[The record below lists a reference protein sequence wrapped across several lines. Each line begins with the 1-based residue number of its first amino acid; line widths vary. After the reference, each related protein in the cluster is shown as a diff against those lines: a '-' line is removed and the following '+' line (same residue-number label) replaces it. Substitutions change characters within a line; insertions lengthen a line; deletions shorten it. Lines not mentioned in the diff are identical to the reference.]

1 LIASKWTAAVKL
13 IAALALIASA
23 SAADAATKKKAAAPV
38 KKHTALTKP
47 AKIIPLPRPRPSIV
61 AMIVASAGDGLPLA
75 TSSPATAP
83 FAAPSQATLA
93 SLPPAAQQP
102 AAAALASPLSAE
114 ELATIKQAVQL
125 ARKAQLS
132 EATELAKS
140 VSDSAA
146 RKLVEWAYLRSDESS
161 PTFDRY
167 MAFISVNPA
176 WPSVGV
182 FRRRAEGALWEDRRD
197 PATIRAFFAGQSPT
211 TSKGRF
217 ALARALLAQGDR
229 KSAEHFVREAWRQDA
244 FSSQLESAA
253 LAAFGDLITHDDN
266 RARMYRHLYAEDT
279 DDAMRI
285 ANKLGG
291 SDLAIAK
298 ARKAVIGKADNAKA
312 LLEAVPVEARGD
324 AGYLFG
330 RIQWL
335 RRNDQI
341 AEAGQLMLTAPRDP
355 GLLHNLDEW
364 WVERRLLARKLLDIG
379 DAKTA
384 YRVARDAVTPPKENN
399 RSEHH
404 FTAGWIALRFLNDP
418 ATALPHFARIADG
431 TLHQTTLARAGYW
444 QGRAAEAL
452 GRREEARTHYQA
464 ASRYPAAYYG
474 QLARARLGL
483 PEIGLNPAPEPG
495 AERRAALVQNEVV
508 RAVAILYAID
518 QRDLILSIMID
529 LADRAYDPGLLAMLG
544 ELAAR
549 HKDARAMLYL
559 GRGAIAR
566 GLPFEHYAFPTVGM
580 PNYSTIGPE
589 ADASVVYA
597 IARQE
602 SGFNQKVVSTANAM
616 GLMQVTP
623 AAGRYIAKKFGAK
636 YDQKRLLNDPSYN
649 TQFGAAEI
657 GDLLKDYR
665 GSYILSFAGYNAGR
679 GRIRDWVARYGD
691 PRDPKVDPL
700 DWVERIPFSE
710 TRNYVQRV
718 MENMQV
724 YRARFGGGSRLLIEA
739 DLRRGATAN

>member
-1 LIASKWTAAVKL
+1 MLEV
-13 IAALALIASA
+13 
-23 SAADAATKKKAAAPV
+23 P
-38 KKHTALTKP
+38 
-47 AKIIPLPRPRPSIV
+47 
-61 AMIVASAGDGLPLA
+61 
-75 TSSPATAP
+75 
-83 FAAPSQATLA
+83 
-93 SLPPAAQQP
+93 
-102 AAAALASPLSAE
+102 
-114 ELATIKQAVQL
+114 
-125 ARKAQLS
+125 
-132 EATELAKS
+132 
-140 VSDSAA
+140 
-146 RKLVEWAYLRSDESS
+146 
-161 PTFDRY
+161 
-167 MAFISVNPA
+167 
-176 WPSVGV
+176 
-182 FRRRAEGALWEDRRD
+182 RD
-197 PATIRAFFAGQSPT
+197 PA
-211 TSKGRF
+211 
-217 ALARALLAQGDR
+217 
-229 KSAEHFVREAWRQDA
+229 V
-244 FSSQLESAA
+244 
-253 LAAFGDLITHDDN
+253 
-266 RARMYRHLYAEDT
+266 LY
-279 DDAMRI
+279 
-285 ANKLGG
+285 
-291 SDLAIAK
+291 
-298 ARKAVIGKADNAKA
+298 
-312 LLEAVPVEARGD
+312 
-324 AGYLFG
+324 
-330 RIQWL
+330 
-335 RRNDQI
+335 
-341 AEAGQLMLTAPRDP
+341 
-355 GLLHNLDEW
+355 NLDEW

-379 DAKTA
+379 DPRTA
-384 YRVARDAVTPPKENN
+384 YRIVRDAVIPPKENN

-404 FTAGWIALRFLNDP
+404 FTAGWIALRFLNEP
-418 ATALPHFARIADG
+418 AMALPHFARIAEG

-452 GRREEARTHYQA
+452 GRHADARAHYQA
-464 ASRYPAAYYG
+464 AARYPAAYYG

-483 PEIGLNPAPEPG
+483 PDVGLNPAPEPG
-495 AERRAALVQNEVV
+495 AERRAVLAKNDVV

-518 QRDLILSIMID
+518 QRDLVLSIMID

-566 GLPFEHYAFPTVGM
+566 GLPFEYYAFPTVGM
-580 PNYSTIGPE
+580 PSYSTIGPE

-602 SGFNQKVVSTANAM
+602 SGFNQKIVSTANAM

-623 AAGRYIAKKFGAK
+623 EAGRYIAKKFGAK

-679 GRIRDWVARYGD
+679 GRVRDWVARYGD

-739 DLRRGATAN
+739 DLRRGASAN

>member
-1 LIASKWTAAVKL
+1 LIASKWTAALTLV
-13 IAALALIASA
+13 ATLALIGS
-23 SAADAATKKKAAAPV
+23 ADAAKKKAPAKAQA
-38 KKHTALTKP
+38 ALTKTT
-47 AKIIPLPRPRPSIV
+47 KSIPLPRSRPTVV
-61 AMIVASAGDGLPLA
+61 ALVVASAGDGLPIA
-75 TSSPATAP
+75 TSGPAP
-83 FAAPSQATLA
+83 HAPSQPTLA
-93 SLPPAAQQP
+93 SLQPPAHQP
-102 AAAALASPLSAE
+102 AAASVASPLPADD
-114 ELATIKQAVQL
+114 LATIKEAVQL
-125 ARKAQLS
+125 ARKGRSS

-140 VSDSAA
+140 VSDPAA
-146 RKLVEWAYLRSDESS
+146 RKLVEWVYLRSDDGS
-161 PTFDRY
+161 PSFDRY
-167 MAFISVNPA
+167 MAFISANPS

-197 PATIRAFFAGQSPT
+197 ATTVRTYFAGQSPT

-217 ALARALLAQGDR
+217 ALARALLSQGDR
-229 KSAEHFVREAWRQDA
+229 GGAERLVREAWRQDA
-244 FSSQLESAA
+244 FSSTLESAA
-253 LAAFGDLITHDDN
+253 LAVFGDLITREDN

-291 SDLAIAK
+291 TDLAIAK
-298 ARKAVIGKADNAKA
+298 ARVAVIDKAANAKA
-312 LLEAVPVEARGD
+312 LLDAVPIEARD
-324 AGYLFG
+324 EASYLFG

-341 AEAGQLMLTAPRDP
+341 AEAGQLMLTAPRNP
-355 GLLHNLDEW
+355 SLLHNLDEW

-379 DAKTA
+379 DPQTA

-399 RSEHH
+399 RSEQH
-404 FTAGWIALRFLNDP
+404 FTAGWIALRFLNEP
-418 ATALPHFARIADG
+418 AAALSHFARIAEG

-444 QGRAAEAL
+444 QGRAAAAL
-452 GRREEARTHYQA
+452 GRHDEARAHYQA
-464 ASRYPAAYYG
+464 AARYPAAYYG
-474 QLARARLGL
+474 QLARAKLGL

-495 AERRAALVQNEVV
+495 AERRAALAKNEVV

-518 QRDLILSIMID
+518 QRDLIISIMID
-529 LADRAYDPGLLAMLG
+529 LADRAYDPGLLAVLG
-544 ELAAR
+544 ELAAGN
-549 HKDARAMLYL
+549 KDARAMLFL

-566 GLPFEHYAFPTVGM
+566 GLPFEYYAFPTIGI
-580 PNYSTIGPE
+580 PSYSAIGPE
-589 ADASVVYA
+589 TDASVVYA

-602 SGFNQKVVSTANAM
+602 SGFNQKIVSTANAM

-623 AAGRYIAKKFGAK
+623 EAGRYIAKKFGAK

-679 GRIRDWVARYGD
+679 GRVRDWVARYGD

-724 YRARFGGGSRLLIEA
+724 YRARFSGGSRLLIEA

>member
-1 LIASKWTAAVKL
+1 MIASKWMAAATLV
-13 IAALALIASA
+13 AALALIASV
-23 SAADAATKKKAAAPV
+23 SATDAATKKKAPA
-38 KKHTALTKP
+38 P
-47 AKIIPLPRPRPSIV
+47 AKKQAALIQPAKTIPLPRSRPSIV
-61 AMIVASAGDGLPLA
+61 SLVVASAADGLPIS
-75 TSSPATAP
+75 TSGPAT
-83 FAAPSQATLA
+83 AAPSQPTLA
-93 SLPPAAQQP
+93 SLQPPTQQP
-102 AAAALASPLSAE
+102 PTAAPSVLPADD
-114 ELATIKQAVQL
+114 LATIKQAVQL
-125 ARKAQLS
+125 ARKGRAG
-132 EATELAKS
+132 EATDLAKS
-140 VSDSAA
+140 VSDTAA
-146 RKLVEWAYLRSDESS
+146 RKLVEWTYLRSDDAS
-161 PTFDRY
+161 PSFDRY
-167 MAFISVNPA
+167 MAFISVNPS

-182 FRRRAEGALWEDRRD
+182 FRRRAEGTLWEDRRD
-197 PATIRAFFAGQSPT
+197 AATVRAYFAGQNPT
-211 TSKGRF
+211 TAKGRF
-217 ALARALLAQGDR
+217 ALARALLTQGDR
-229 KSAEHFVREAWRQDA
+229 KGAERYVREAWRQDA
-244 FSSQLESAA
+244 FSSALESAA
-253 LAAFGDLITHDDN
+253 HETFGDLITRDDN

-279 DDAMRI
+279 DDAMRL

-291 SDLAIAK
+291 NELAIAK
-298 ARKAVIGKADNAKA
+298 ARVAVIDKDANAKA
-312 LLEAVPVEARGD
+312 LLEAVPVEARGE

-341 AEAGQLMLTAPRDP
+341 AEAGQLMLEAPRNP
-355 GLLHNLDEW
+355 AVLYNLDEW

-379 DAKTA
+379 DPRTA
-384 YRVARDAVTPPKENN
+384 YRIARDAATPPKENN

-404 FTAGWIALRFLNDP
+404 FTAGWIALRFLNEP
-418 ATALPHFARIADG
+418 AMALPHFARIAEG

-444 QGRAAEAL
+444 QGRTAEAL
-452 GRREEARTHYQA
+452 GRHDEARAHYQA
-464 ASRYPAAYYG
+464 AARYPAAYYG

-483 PEIGLNPAPEPG
+483 PDVGLNPAPEPG
-495 AERRAALVQNEVV
+495 TERRAVLAKNEVV

-518 QRDLILSIMID
+518 QRDLVLSIVID

-566 GLPFEHYAFPTVGM
+566 GLPFEYYAFPTVGM
-580 PNYSTIGPE
+580 PSYSTIGPE

-623 AAGRYIAKKFGAK
+623 EAGRYIAKKFGAK

-679 GRIRDWVARYGD
+679 GRVRDWVARYGD

-739 DLRRGATAN
+739 DLRRGASAN